1 VDEERGV
8 ALRNAVQPPQA
19 PSPVSFERLVLPS
32 EPGSE
37 TFVEVREQL
46 PQLRWIEAPVIL
58 PPPLKDRIEYSGYIS
73 QRKRR
78 VLWQAPAPYP
88 LPHARER
95 LRTNCGKEAR
105 EELSPTILRHAWSEG
120 EAKEGEVDL
129 RMCPASIAVL
139 AVNHLGFLRV
149 CHRAVNTP
157 QLWASKIP

>member
-1 VDEERGV
+1 MDEERGV

-19 PSPVSFERLVLPS
+19 PSPVPFERLVLPS

-58 PPPLKDRIEYSGYIS
+58 LPPLKDRIEYSGYNS

-105 EELSPTILRHAWSEG
+105 EELSPTILRHAGS
-120 EAKEGEVDL
+120 EGEVDL

-149 CHRAVNTP
+149 QRQMTVGQPFLQNR
-157 QLWASKIP
+157 L